1 MLAFRVEDTEMNANR
16 VLVGSAVGTV
26 LLGLG
31 VLEVLSQKVRVDQ
44 PSTAVSDVGEAPTD
58 SWPELDLA
66 LDPTASQETEA
77 VYLVDA
83 EDRSDR

>member
-1 MLAFRVEDTEMNANR
+1 MLVFRVEDTEMNANR
-16 VLVGSAVGTV
+16 VLTASAVGAL

-31 VLEVLSQKVRVDQ
+31 VLEVMSQRVRVDQ
-44 PSTAVSDVGEAPTD
+44 PSAVVSDLGEARTH
-58 SWPELDLA
+58 SWPDLDLA

-83 EDRSDR
+83 EDRSEH